1 MNKYNKIGF
10 VNGSAPPLNAE
21 NLNHM
26 DEGIEQVTDGAITL
40 ETEITTA
47 RGECDTLG
55 ERLDGLVPDEQGFIN
70 TYNLADGAIT
80 TPIIEDG
87 AVTKT
92 KLSSDLNTLENYGIT
107 DAYTKDDIKCLLA
120 KKLDFMPFDSE
131 PKQNSPCYL
140 TSGTVYNALL
150 KNESLT
156 NKVNSALEIK
166 DRTVNYPTIKYLDDY
181 FVTANQAIKSYEK
194 QSNRVTDISK
204 TIVDKSFAYPS
215 VKYLESYLDEHYY
228 AKNNLYTSDLIDV
241 KLQTKYDSSNIESG
255 ISTLTPYSSQTDKSK
270 SAVCTYKKVG
280 DTLLATVT
288 ITLNAG
294 TLGANSTLH
303 FIDLPFRHNSDTPV
317 YFTGISSKGG
327 VFKGVVPK
335 TSTWLSIMST
345 ITQTYTFTDGE
356 QLNFSLMYKI

>member
-10 VNGSAPPLNAE
+10 VNGSAPPLNAD

-70 TYNLADGAIT
+70 TYNLADGAVT

-107 DAYTKDDIKCLLA
+107 DAYTKDDIKSLLA

-131 PKQNSPCYL
+131 PKQNSPLYL

-150 KNESLT
+150 AKADKT
-156 NKVNSALEIK
+156 AL
-166 DRTVNYPTIKYLDDY
+166 
-181 FVTANQAIKSYEK
+181 A
-194 QSNRVTDISK
+194 
-204 TIVDKSFAYPS
+204 
-215 VKYLESYLDEHYY
+215 
-228 AKNNLYTSDLIDV
+228 
-241 KLQTKYDSSNIESG
+241 TKYDSSNIELG
-255 ISTLTPYSSQTDKSK
+255 TATLTPYSTQVDKVKSATCLYEKIGDIVIVNVTVIMNATSLGGTSAISLLNMPFSNKSDVIAHDIGVSKNGGMFRVSVSK
-270 SAVCTYKKVG
+270 SAWLQFTP
-280 DTLLATVT
+280 
-288 ITLNAG
+288 LNKQAYSFS
-294 TLGANSTLH
+294 A
-303 FIDLPFRHNSDTPV
+303 D
-317 YFTGISSKGG
+317 
-327 VFKGVVPK
+327 
-335 TSTWLSIMST
+335 
-345 ITQTYTFTDGE
+345 E
-356 QLNFSLMYKI
+356 QLNFTLMYKI